1 MMRSY
6 VFALVCLAS
15 ACGSETTGPTTTSD
29 SATVADEGAAT
40 DTNSSSDDTGSSPE
54 DSGSTS
60 GATVTVH
67 AGSYYY
73 KPASVTIK
81 VGDTVQWIWDGGT
94 HSVTSGASCTADG
107 KFDSGNHSAPYTYK
121 RTFTEA
127 GTFNYFCKYM
137 SHCSNGQKGTVVVT
151 P

>member
-6 VFALVCLAS
+6 VLVLVCLAS
-15 ACGSETTGPTTTSD
+15 ACGSEKTGPTTSSD
-29 SATVADEGAAT
+29 SATGADEGAAT
-40 DTNSSSDDTGSSPE
+40 DTNSSADDTESPTE
-54 DSGSTS
+54 DADSTS

-73 KPASVTIK
+73 KPASITIK

-94 HSVTSGASCTADG
+94 HSVTSGASCTPDG
-107 KFDSGNHSAPYTYK
+107 KFDSNNHSAPYTYK

-127 GTFNYFCKYM
+127 GTFAYHCKYM
-137 SHCSNGQKGTVVVT
+137 SHCEMGQKGTVVVT